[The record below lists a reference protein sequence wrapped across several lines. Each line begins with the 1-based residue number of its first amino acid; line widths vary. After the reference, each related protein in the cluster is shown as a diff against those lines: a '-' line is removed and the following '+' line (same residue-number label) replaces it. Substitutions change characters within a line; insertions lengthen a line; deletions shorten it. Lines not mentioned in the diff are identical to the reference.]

1 MIEQLLIADESL
13 ILDESEIPNVDH
25 LVTEDDGPE
34 ALLLLDESLIPN
46 VDHLITEDDT
56 PVDNFASAKQ
66 QRLLTSTLYSTLGDV
81 IFLAEANVAIY
92 HTVKN
97 LPIVPDVFVSFDVE
111 VPENWREK
119 QHRCYMLWNFG
130 KPPEIAI
137 EIVSNT
143 VGDELGKKL
152 AIYEKMRVSYYIVY
166 DPSHQISPESL
177 RIFELSGRRYRE
189 IGSHWLEQVNLGL
202 TLWDGEFEGRS
213 DNWLRWCDRDKNILL
228 TGDERADQEQ
238 QRANQEQQRADQ
250 EQLKTERI
258 QQAAIAQFLKLGLTP
273 KQIAETLSLPID
285 EINRASDSMAE

>member
-1 MIEQLLIADESL
+1 MIEPLLIDDESL

-34 ALLLLDESLIPN
+34 ALLFLDESLIPN

-66 QRLLTSTLYSTLGDV
+66 QRLLTSTLYSSLADV
-81 IFLAEANVAIY
+81 IVLAEANVAIY
-92 HTVKN
+92 HTVKSP
-97 LPIVPDVFVSFDVE
+97 PIVPDIFVSFDVE

-119 QHRCYMLWNFG
+119 QHRCYMIWNFG
-130 KPPEIAI
+130 KSPEIAI
-137 EIVSNT
+137 EIVSNR

-166 DPSHQISPESL
+166 DPSHHISPESL

-189 IGSHWLEQVNLGL
+189 ISGHWLEQVNLGL

-213 DNWLRWCDRDKNILL
+213 DNWLRWCDRDQKILL
-228 TGDERADQEQ
+228 TGDERANQ
-238 QRANQEQQRADQ
+238 QQQRADEQ
-250 EQLKTERI
+250 QLKAEKI
-258 QQAAIAQFLKLGLTP
+258 QQTAIAQFLKLGLSP
-273 KQIAETLSLPID
+273 EQIAETLSLPID
-285 EINRASDSMAE
+285 EINRASDRIVM

>member
-1 MIEQLLIADESL
+1 MIEQLLIPDESL
-13 ILDESEIPNVDH
+13 ILDES
-25 LVTEDDGPE
+25 
-34 ALLLLDESLIPN
+34 LIPN
-46 VDHLITEDDT
+46 IDHLITEDDI

-66 QRLLTSTLYSTLGDV
+66 QRLLTSTLYSTLTDV
-81 IFLAEANVAIY
+81 IFLAEANVGIY

-97 LPIVPDVFVSFDVE
+97 PAIVPDVFVSFDVE
-111 VPENWREK
+111 VPENWWEK
-119 QHRCYMLWNFG
+119 QQRCYMLWNFG

-152 AIYEKMRVSYYIVY
+152 AVYEKMRVNYYIVY

-189 IGSHWLEQVNLGL
+189 IGSHWLESVNLGL

-238 QRANQEQQRADQ
+238 QRADQ
-250 EQLKTERI
+250 EHLKTERI
-258 QQAAIAQFLKLGLTP
+258 KQAAIAQFLELGLTP
-273 KQIAETLSLPID
+273 EQIAETLTLPID
-285 EINRASDSMAE
+285 EINRASDRIVM

>member
-1 MIEQLLIADESL
+1 MIEQLLIPDESL
-13 ILDESEIPNVDH
+13 ILDES
-25 LVTEDDGPE
+25 
-34 ALLLLDESLIPN
+34 LIPN
-46 VDHLITEDDT
+46 IDHLITEDDI

-66 QRLLTSTLYSTLGDV
+66 QRLLTSTLYSTLTDV
-81 IFLAEANVAIY
+81 IFLAEANVGIY

-97 LPIVPDVFVSFDVE
+97 PAIVPDVFVSFDVE
-111 VPENWREK
+111 VPENWWEK
-119 QHRCYMLWNFG
+119 QQRCYMLWNFG

-152 AIYEKMRVSYYIVY
+152 AVYEKMRVNYYIVY

-189 IGSHWLEQVNLGL
+189 IGSHWLESVNLGL

-238 QRANQEQQRADQ
+238 QRADQEQQRADQ
-250 EQLKTERI
+250 EHLKTERI
-258 QQAAIAQFLKLGLTP
+258 KQAAIAQFLKLGLTP
-273 KQIAETLSLPID
+273 EQIAETLSLPID
-285 EINRASDSMAE
+285 EINRASDRIVM

>member
-1 MIEQLLIADESL
+1 
-13 ILDESEIPNVDH
+13 
-25 LVTEDDGPE
+25 
-34 ALLLLDESLIPN
+34 
-46 VDHLITEDDT
+46 
-56 PVDNFASAKQ
+56 
-66 QRLLTSTLYSTLGDV
+66 
-81 IFLAEANVAIY
+81 
-92 HTVKN
+92 
-97 LPIVPDVFVSFDVE
+97 
-111 VPENWREK
+111 
-119 QHRCYMLWNFG
+119 MLWNFG

-166 DPSHQISPESL
+166 DPSHQISPASL

-238 QRANQEQQRADQ
+238 QRANQEQ
-250 EQLKTERI
+250 LKTERI

-285 EINRASDSMAE
+285 EINRASDSIA

>member
-1 MIEQLLIADESL
+1 
-13 ILDESEIPNVDH
+13 
-25 LVTEDDGPE
+25 
-34 ALLLLDESLIPN
+34 
-46 VDHLITEDDT
+46 
-56 PVDNFASAKQ
+56 
-66 QRLLTSTLYSTLGDV
+66 
-81 IFLAEANVAIY
+81 
-92 HTVKN
+92 
-97 LPIVPDVFVSFDVE
+97 
-111 VPENWREK
+111 
-119 QHRCYMLWNFG
+119 MLWNFG

-166 DPSHQISPESL
+166 DHSHQISPESL

-250 EQLKTERI
+250 GQLKTERI

-285 EINRASDSMAE
+285 EINRASDPIAE